1 MWKELSVS
9 VAEAG
14 DRYRYGALGQIEG
27 SELTTF
33 VVAPADDFL
42 VFEKCAVMSAP
53 GGDLPYVMFKPYYSN
68 GPVCSAAVAIARIAP
83 ISELALIS
91 AAPAVDVTC
100 GVDRTRMTTLAPS
113 SSRSQTNHT

>member
-27 SELTTF
+27 SELTKF
-33 VVAPADDFL
+33 VVAPADDLL
-42 VFEKCAVMSAP
+42 VLQNGAVVP
-53 GGDLPYVMFKPYYSN
+53 TPRCNFNCGRLQPYY
-68 GPVCSAAVAIARIAP
+68 GDRPVRSAAVAIARIAP

-100 GVDRTRMTTLAPS
+100 GVDRARMTTLAPS